1 MSTHLYHRSYFILLC
16 AALFLAGAPLAHAQL
31 NATGA
36 FGGTPAVTGNNSTGT
51 GVYGTSNSTSGK
63 AVYGYASSDHGES
76 HGVHGHSQS
85 TEGFGVYG
93 IATATTG
100 ATFGVYGHSKS
111 AIGTGLFG
119 WASDASGYNY
129 GVYALS
135 NSTSGTGVYGLVSS
149 FTGNTYGVAGYVNS
163 TTGTAVYG
171 NAVSSTGANI
181 GVYGVSAS
189 DGGIGVKGYA
199 TSAGSAGGN
208 TVGIWGRAD
217 GLVGRGLSGFAGHA
231 TGATRGLTGRVVSPA
246 GWAIY
251 GMGPASPTT
260 GGAAYFSGNVTVT
273 GILTKG
279 GGAFKID
286 HPQDPTNKYLQHSF
300 VESPDMMNIYNGN
313 IVLDESGEAMVQM
326 PEYFEALNSDFRY
339 TLTPIGAPG
348 PELHISKKMKDRKFR
363 IAGGKPGMEVS
374 WQVTGIRQDATAK
387 AHRIQVVMEKPAGE
401 KGTYLDPVAYGQP
414 IEKGVHYSVMKQD
427 EEMDR
432 LHSAKAASLTS
443 DSSRKGPRNQ
453 MN

>member
-1 MSTHLYHRSYFILLC
+1 MLLI
-16 AALFLAGAPLAHAQL
+16 AVIYLAGVPAHAQL
-31 NATGA
+31 DATGA
-36 FGGTPAVTGNNSTGT
+36 FGTTPAVTGNNSTGT
-51 GVYGTSNSTSGK
+51 GVYGTSARVGGSGVSGGATATTGVSYGVMGNNASTSGRG
-63 AVYGYASSDHGES
+63 VYGYASATTG
-76 HGVHGHSQS
+76 G
-85 TEGFGVYG
+85 TIGVYG
-93 IATATTG
+93 GNNSSTG
-100 ATFGVYGHSKS
+100 YGVVGY
-111 AIGTGLFG
+111 AFANTGL
-119 WASDASGYNY
+119 NY
-129 GVYALS
+129 GVYGGSA
-135 NSTSGTGVYGLVSS
+135 
-149 FTGNTYGVAGYVNS
+149 S

-171 NAVSSTGANI
+171 NATATTGANVAVL
-181 GVYGVSAS
+181 GVTAS
-189 DGGIGVKGYA
+189 DRGIGVKGYA

-208 TVGIWGRAD
+208 TVGVWGRAD

-231 TGATRGLTGRVVSPA
+231 TGPTRGLTGRVVSPA

-273 GILTKG
+273 GTLTKG
-279 GGAFKID
+279 AGAFKID

-313 IVLDESGEAMVQM
+313 VALDENGEAMVQM

-348 PELHISKKMKDRKFR
+348 PDLHIANEINERKFK
-363 IAGGKPGMEVS
+363 IAGGKAGMKVS

-401 KGTYLDPVAYGQP
+401 KGTYLDPLAYGQP
-414 IEKGVHYSVMKQD
+414 IEKGVSYSMIKQD

-432 LHSAKAASLTS
+432 LHSAKAASMAS